1 MIAGLLLVLLLPAAP
16 QQAPGAEALQAS
28 GGAADAGAGGR
39 GGGFGLSGAGRPD
52 ASVRPPPPGAIQFCN
67 RPVFSYL
74 CDLGREFFVDY
85 IYA

>member
-1 MIAGLLLVLLLPAAP
+1 MQALLFSYPGDRNRRLPFRV
-16 QQAPGAEALQAS
+16 GIRIF
-28 GGAADAGAGGR
+28 GAAGA
-39 GGGFGLSGAGRPD
+39 D

>member
-1 MIAGLLLVLLLPAAP
+1 MQALLFSYPGDRNRRLPFRV
-16 QQAPGAEALQAS
+16 GHS
-28 GGAADAGAGGR
+28 DWGAAGPA
-39 GGGFGLSGAGRPD
+39 
-52 ASVRPPPPGAIQFCN
+52 ASVRPPPPPPGAIQFCN